1 MIQTIPGL
9 AMAFFQASVLGALAV
24 ALGTRFSLIA
34 NFSICFSIYLLGHL
48 TPTIVES
55 AADGLPLVEFFSQ
68 LISAVVPNLSHF
80 SMEAA
85 IDAEVS
91 IPWTVLASILV
102 YTTIYGIA
110 ATLIGLLLFEDR
122 DLA

>member
-1 MIQTIPGL
+1 
-9 AMAFFQASVLGALAV
+9 
-24 ALGTRFSLIA
+24 
-34 NFSICFSIYLLGHL
+34 
-48 TPTIVES
+48 
-55 AADGLPLVEFFSQ
+55 
-68 LISAVVPNLSHF
+68 
-80 SMEAA
+80 MEAA

-91 IPWTVLASILV
+91 IPWVVIASVLI

>member
-1 MIQTIPGL
+1 
-9 AMAFFQASVLGALAV
+9 
-24 ALGTRFSLIA
+24 
-34 NFSICFSIYLLGHL
+34 
-48 TPTIVES
+48 
-55 AADGLPLVEFFSQ
+55 
-68 LISAVVPNLSHF
+68 
-80 SMEAA
+80 MEAA

-110 ATLIGLLLFEDR
+110 ATLMGLLLFEDR